1 MRSCALGA
9 IVNIRRFGP
18 GHRRADRA
26 AGSQGVLSSAIF
38 SNDVA
43 QVTEFTVTP
52 GGTYGPLR
60 SAGDVVLV
68 VIEGGGWVTARETQV
83 QLAAG
88 ESLHLERLTPYSVAA
103 RELPLRAIL
112 VELSAGSVTESA
124 RTIGASGGG
133 AEE

>member
-1 MRSCALGA
+1 M
-9 IVNIRRFGP
+9 NIRRFGP

-26 AGSQGVLSSAIF
+26 AGSIGVLSSAIF
-38 SNDVA
+38 SNDIA
-43 QVTEFTVTP
+43 QVTEFTVAP

-68 VIEGGGWVTARETQV
+68 VIEGGGWVTAHDTQM

-112 VELSAGSVTESA
+112 VELSASGGAESA
-124 RTIGASGGG
+124 RAIGASGGD

>member
-1 MRSCALGA
+1 M
-9 IVNIRRFGP
+9 NIRRFGP

-26 AGSQGVLSSAIF
+26 AGSNGVLSSAIF
-38 SNDVA
+38 SNDIA
-43 QVTEFTVTP
+43 QITEFMVTP

-68 VIEGGGWVTARETQV
+68 VIEGGGWVTAHDTQM

-88 ESLHLERLTPYSVAA
+88 ESLHLERLVPYSVAA

-112 VELSAGSVTESA
+112 VELSAGGGAESA

>member
-1 MRSCALGA
+1 M
-9 IVNIRRFGP
+9 
-18 GHRRADRA
+18 
-26 AGSQGVLSSAIF
+26 LSSAIF

-43 QVTEFTVTP
+43 QITEFTVTP

-68 VIEGGGWVTARETQV
+68 VIEGGGWITAHDAQMHF
-83 QLAAG
+83 AAG

-112 VELSAGSVTESA
+112 VELSASSGAESA
-124 RTIGASGGG
+124 RTIRASGGG

>member
-1 MRSCALGA
+1 M
-9 IVNIRRFGP
+9 NIRRFGP

-38 SNDVA
+38 SNDIA
-43 QVTEFTVTP
+43 QITEFTVTP
-52 GGTYGPLR
+52 DGTYGPLR

-68 VIEGGGWVTARETQV
+68 VIEGGGWVTAHDSQMH
-83 QLAAG
+83 LAAG

-112 VELSAGSVTESA
+112 VELSASGGAESA
-124 RTIGASGGG
+124 RTIGASGGD

>member
-1 MRSCALGA
+1 M
-9 IVNIRRFGP
+9 NIRSFGP

-38 SNDVA
+38 SSDIA
-43 QVTEFTVTP
+43 QITEFTVTP

-68 VIEGGGWVTARETQV
+68 VIEGGGWVTAHDTRV

-88 ESLHLERLTPYSVAA
+88 ESLHLERLTPYSIAA

-112 VELSAGSVTESA
+112 VELSASSVTESA
-124 RTIGASGGG
+124 RTIGTSGGG

>member
-1 MRSCALGA
+1 M
-9 IVNIRRFGP
+9 NIRRFGP

-26 AGSQGVLSSAIF
+26 AGSHGVLSSAIF

-43 QVTEFTVTP
+43 QITEFTVTP
-52 GGTYGPLR
+52 GGAYGPLR

-68 VIEGGGWVTARETQV
+68 VIEGGGLVTAHGVDV

-112 VELSAGSVTESA
+112 LELATGGVADST
-124 RTIGASGGG
+124 RTIGADGGG
-133 AEE
+133 TEE

>member
-1 MRSCALGA
+1 M
-9 IVNIRRFGP
+9 NIRRFGP

-43 QVTEFTVTP
+43 QITEFTVTP

-68 VIEGGGWVTARETQV
+68 VIEGGGWITARETQV
-83 QLAAG
+83 HLAAG
-88 ESLHLERLTPYSVAA
+88 ESLHLERLRPYSVAA

-112 VELSAGSVTESA
+112 IELTSHDLAQPA

-133 AEE
+133 EQE

>member
-1 MRSCALGA
+1 M
-9 IVNIRRFGP
+9 NIRSFGP

-38 SNDVA
+38 SNDIA
-43 QVTEFTVTP
+43 QITEFTVTP
-52 GGTYGPLR
+52 GGTYCPLR

-68 VIEGGGWVTARETQV
+68 VIEGGGWVTAHDTRV

-88 ESLHLERLTPYSVAA
+88 ESLHLERLTPYSIAA

-112 VELSAGSVTESA
+112 VELSTSSVTESA
-124 RTIGASGGG
+124 RTIGTSGGG

>member
-1 MRSCALGA
+1 M
-9 IVNIRRFGP
+9 NIRSFGP

-38 SNDVA
+38 SNDIA
-43 QVTEFTVTP
+43 QITEFTVTL

-68 VIEGGGWVTARETQV
+68 VIEGGGWVTARETLV

-88 ESLHLERLTPYSVAA
+88 ESLHLERLTPYSIAA

-112 VELSAGSVTESA
+112 VELSASSVTESA
-124 RTIGASGGG
+124 RTIGTSGGG

>member
-1 MRSCALGA
+1 MN
-9 IVNIRRFGP
+9 VRRFGP

-38 SNDVA
+38 SSDAA
-43 QVTEFTVTP
+43 QITEFTVTP

-68 VIEGGGWVTARETQV
+68 VIEGGGLVTAHETLL

-88 ESLHLERLTPYSVAA
+88 ESLHLERLTPYSIAA
-103 RELPLRAIL
+103 QELPLRAIL
-112 VELSAGSVTESA
+112 VELSTSGVAKSA
-124 RTIGASGGG
+124 RAIGTSGGG

>member
-1 MRSCALGA
+1 M
-9 IVNIRRFGP
+9 NIRRFGP

-43 QVTEFTVTP
+43 QITEFTVTP

-68 VIEGGGWVTARETQV
+68 VIEGGGWITARETQV
-83 QLAAG
+83 HLAAG

-112 VELSAGSVTESA
+112 IELTSHDLAEPA

-133 AEE
+133 EQE

>member
-1 MRSCALGA
+1 
-9 IVNIRRFGP
+9 
-18 GHRRADRA
+18 
-26 AGSQGVLSSAIF
+26 
-38 SNDVA
+38 
-43 QVTEFTVTP
+43 
-52 GGTYGPLR
+52 
-60 SAGDVVLV
+60 VLV

-112 VELSAGSVTESA
+112 VELSASSGAESA
-124 RTIGASGGG
+124 RTIGTSGGG

>member
-1 MRSCALGA
+1 M
-9 IVNIRRFGP
+9 NIRRFGP

-38 SNDVA
+38 SNDIA
-43 QVTEFTVTP
+43 QITEFTVTP

-112 VELSAGSVTESA
+112 VELAPNSVADSA
-124 RTIGASGGG
+124 RTIGTSGGG

>member
-1 MRSCALGA
+1 M
-9 IVNIRRFGP
+9 NIRRFGP

-43 QVTEFTVTP
+43 QITEFTVTP

-68 VIEGGGWVTARETQV
+68 VIEGGGWITARETQV
-83 QLAAG
+83 HLAAG

-112 VELSAGSVTESA
+112 IELTSHDLAEPA
-124 RTIGASGGG
+124 RAIGASGGG
-133 AEE
+133 EQE

>member
-1 MRSCALGA
+1 M
-9 IVNIRRFGP
+9 NIRRFGP

-26 AGSQGVLSSAIF
+26 AGSHGVLSSAIF

-43 QVTEFTVTP
+43 QITEFTVTP

-68 VIEGGGWVTARETQV
+68 VVEGGGWITVNEAPV

-103 RELPLRAIL
+103 HELPLRAIL
-112 VELSAGSVTESA
+112 VELTTGSAAESA
-124 RTIGASGGG
+124 RTIGSSGGG
-133 AEE
+133 E

>member
-1 MRSCALGA
+1 MNVRS
-9 IVNIRRFGP
+9 FGP

-38 SNDVA
+38 SNDIA
-43 QVTEFTVTP
+43 QITEFTVTA

-60 SAGDVVLV
+60 SAGDVVLG
-68 VIEGGGWVTARETQV
+68 VIEGGGWATAHDTRG

-88 ESLHLERLTPYSVAA
+88 ESLHLERLTPYSIAA

-112 VELSAGSVTESA
+112 VELSASSVTESA
-124 RTIGASGGG
+124 RTIGTSGGG

>member
-1 MRSCALGA
+1 M
-9 IVNIRRFGP
+9 NIRSFGP

-38 SNDVA
+38 SNDIA
-43 QVTEFTVTP
+43 QIAEFTVTP

-60 SAGDVVLV
+60 SADDVVLV
-68 VIEGGGWVTARETQV
+68 VIEGGGWVTAHDTRV

-88 ESLHLERLTPYSVAA
+88 ESLHLERLTPYSIAA

-112 VELSAGSVTESA
+112 VELSASSVTESA

-133 AEE
+133 AED

>member
-1 MRSCALGA
+1 M
-9 IVNIRRFGP
+9 NIRRFGP

-26 AGSQGVLSSAIF
+26 AGSIGVLSSAIF
-38 SNDVA
+38 SNDIA

-112 VELSAGSVTESA
+112 VELAANSVADSA
-124 RTIGASGGG
+124 RTIGTSGGG

>member
-1 MRSCALGA
+1 M
-9 IVNIRRFGP
+9 NIRRFGP

-26 AGSQGVLSSAIF
+26 AGSHGVLSSAIF

-43 QVTEFTVTP
+43 QITEFTVTP

-68 VIEGGGWVTARETQV
+68 VVEGGGWITVNEAPM

-103 RELPLRAIL
+103 HELPLRAIL
-112 VELSAGSVTESA
+112 VELTTGSAAESA
-124 RTIGASGGG
+124 RTIGSSGGG
-133 AEE
+133 E

>member
-1 MRSCALGA
+1 M
-9 IVNIRRFGP
+9 NIRRFGP

-112 VELSAGSVTESA
+112 VELAPNSVADSA
-124 RTIGASGGG
+124 RTIGTSGGG

>member
-1 MRSCALGA
+1 M
-9 IVNIRRFGP
+9 NIRPFGP
-18 GHRRADRA
+18 GHRRVDRA
-26 AGSQGVLSSAIF
+26 AGSTGVLSSAIF

-43 QVTEFTVTP
+43 QITEFTVAP

-68 VIEGGGWVTARETQV
+68 VIEGGGWVVAHDAQL

-88 ESLHLERLTPYSVAA
+88 ESLHLERLVPYSVTA

-112 VELSAGSVTESA
+112 VEL
-124 RTIGASGGG
+124 
-133 AEE
+133 

>member
-1 MRSCALGA
+1 MN
-9 IVNIRRFGP
+9 VRRFGP

-38 SNDVA
+38 SNEVA
-43 QVTEFTVTP
+43 QISEFTVTP

-68 VIEGGGWVTARETQV
+68 VIEGGGWISAPELQL

-103 RELPLRAIL
+103 YELPLRAIL
-112 VELSAGSVTESA
+112 IELATGSTADPVRA
-124 RTIGASGGG
+124 VGASGGD

>member
-1 MRSCALGA
+1 M
-9 IVNIRRFGP
+9 NIRPFGP

-26 AGSQGVLSSAIF
+26 AGSTGVLSSAIF

-43 QVTEFTVTP
+43 QITEFTVAP

-68 VIEGGGWVTARETQV
+68 VIEGGGWVVAHDAQL

-88 ESLHLERLTPYSVAA
+88 ESLHLERLVPYSVTA

-112 VELSAGSVTESA
+112 VELSAGSGAESA
-124 RTIGASGGG
+124 RTISASGGG

>member
-1 MRSCALGA
+1 M
-9 IVNIRRFGP
+9 NIRRFGP

-26 AGSQGVLSSAIF
+26 AGSHGVLSSAIF

-43 QVTEFTVTP
+43 QITEFTVTP

-60 SAGDVVLV
+60 SAGDVILV
-68 VIEGGGWVTARETQV
+68 VVEGGGWITVNEAPV

-103 RELPLRAIL
+103 HELPLRAIL
-112 VELSAGSVTESA
+112 VELTTGSAAESA
-124 RTIGASGGG
+124 RTIGSSGGG
-133 AEE
+133 E

>member
-1 MRSCALGA
+1 M
-9 IVNIRRFGP
+9 NIRSFGP

-38 SNDVA
+38 SNDIA
-43 QVTEFTVTP
+43 QITEFTVTP

-68 VIEGGGWVTARETQV
+68 VIEGGGWVTAHDTRV

-88 ESLHLERLTPYSVAA
+88 ESLHLERLTPYSIAA

-112 VELSAGSVTESA
+112 VELSASNVTESA
-124 RTIGASGGG
+124 RTIGTSGGG